1 MDPIEKEVIYEEK
14 MDEIT
19 IQLEELVLD
28 AMITALEK
36 IRKRN
41 HEFNSIEPRRND
53 HMIF

>member
-1 MDPIEKEVIYEEK
+1 MDPLEEEAIFEEK

-28 AMITALEK
+28 AMNTALEK

-41 HEFNSIEPRRND
+41 HEFNSIEAEKND
-53 HMIF
+53 HMTF